1 MIILEHRIVRRQSEN
16 FNEEYVKGYFL
27 TIDDLKKLLY
37 DYLGDRENDNMI
49 GLDIYTIP
57 YIEEWLKKH
66 NRIVK

>member
-1 MIILEHRIVRRQSEN
+1 MIILEHRIVRRESEN

-27 TIDDLKKLLY
+27 TIHDLKKLLY

-49 GLDIYTIP
+49 GLDIHTIP
-57 YIEEWLKKH
+57 YIEEWLKEH